1 MMPRRVLV
9 WRHGRTRWNVEH
21 RFQGQADPPLDDVG
35 HAQSAAAAPLLAAYA
50 PAAVVSSDLARA
62 VQTARPLA
70 DLLGLPLALDPRLRE
85 RSLGRWEG
93 LTRDDVGRLH
103 AEEYAHWLA
112 GREDR
117 PAGSEPRSA
126 LGDRAVAALTGV
138 TGDTVVLVTHSAT
151 AIALTGRLLG
161 LPVPG
166 WRAVG
171 PLANG
176 RWTELTRDEHGWRL
190 RAHNVGPPPVP
201 AAGATPVGGAASVAG
216 STPVAV
222 AGSAD
227 GSVGVGG
234 SVAVD
239 GIGRVGG
246 VGRVDGAGPVPVEP
260 EPVDAGPVGPDP
272 VAGLPVGVEAEAGPL
287 VPDGS
292 LEDRAAG

>member
-1 MMPRRVLV
+1 MTPRRVLV

-70 DLLGLPLALDPRLRE
+70 DLLGLPVTLDPRLRE

-117 PAGSEPRSA
+117 PAGGEPRSA
-126 LGDRAVAALTGV
+126 LADRAVAALAGAS
-138 TGDTVVLVTHSAT
+138 GDTVVLVTHSAT

-171 PLANG
+171 PLSNG
-176 RWTELTRDEHGWRL
+176 RWSELIRDEHGWRL
-190 RAHNVGPPPVP
+190 RAHNVGPLPVDRAGAVEAADPVP
-201 AAGATPVGGAASVAG
+201 
-216 STPVAV
+216 
-222 AGSAD
+222 
-227 GSVGVGG
+227 
-234 SVAVD
+234 
-239 GIGRVGG
+239 I
-246 VGRVDGAGPVPVEP
+246 
-260 EPVDAGPVGPDP
+260 DAGPGPRTGSEPTDAADLTAVAPGGPHDSVARDADP
-272 VAGLPVGVEAEAGPL
+272 RDDPFR
-287 VPDGS
+287 
-292 LEDRAAG
+292 DRAAG